1 MANRQNKLRIGVVL
15 TAEARKAL
23 RSEPIQLFL
32 KEGQYFNCDSI
43 SQDGFFLNMKLKLP
57 EEGELVH
64 EIAIQFRTCSTRFR
78 RKPRLASALARRT
91 RASSWGQIFSRL
103 IHCLAPCL
111 SSPSTF
117 SYSLFTDSS
126 PYFLSSRRTMKC
138 PRAAD

>member
-1 MANRQNKLRIGVVL
+1 MVNRQSKLRIGVVL

-64 EIAIQFRTCSTRFR
+64 EIAIPISYVLYMVSAEAQTRLGFN
-78 RKPRLASALARRT
+78 KESK
-91 RASSWGQIFSRL
+91 SE
-103 IHCLAPCL
+103 
-111 SSPSTF
+111 
-117 SYSLFTDSS
+117 
-126 PYFLSSRRTMKC
+126 
-138 PRAAD
+138 

>member
-43 SQDGFFLNMKLKLP
+43 SQDGFFLNMKLRLP

-64 EIAIQFRTCSTRFR
+64 EIAIPISYVLYTVSAEAQARLGFR
-78 RKPRLASALARRT
+78 KEN
-91 RASSWGQIFSRL
+91 QIE
-103 IHCLAPCL
+103 
-111 SSPSTF
+111 
-117 SYSLFTDSS
+117 
-126 PYFLSSRRTMKC
+126 
-138 PRAAD
+138 

>member
-43 SQDGFFLNMKLKLP
+43 SQDGFFLNMKLRLP

-64 EIAIQFRTCSTRFR
+64 EIAIPISYVLYTVSAEAQA
-78 RKPRLASALARRT
+78 RLGFSKEN
-91 RASSWGQIFSRL
+91 QIE
-103 IHCLAPCL
+103 
-111 SSPSTF
+111 
-117 SYSLFTDSS
+117 
-126 PYFLSSRRTMKC
+126 
-138 PRAAD
+138 

>member
-43 SQDGFFLNMKLKLP
+43 SQDGFFLNMKLRLP

-64 EIAIQFRTCSTRFR
+64 EIAIPISYVLYMVSAEAQA
-78 RKPRLASALARRT
+78 RL
-91 RASSWGQIFSRL
+91 G
-103 IHCLAPCL
+103 L
-111 SSPSTF
+111 S
-117 SYSLFTDSS
+117 
-126 PYFLSSRRTMKC
+126 KEN
-138 PRAAD
+138 

>member
-43 SQDGFFLNMKLKLP
+43 SQDGFFLNMKLRLP

-64 EIAIQFRTCSTRFR
+64 EITIPISYVLYMVSAEAQARLGFR
-78 RKPRLASALARRT
+78 KE
-91 RASSWGQIFSRL
+91 SSSE
-103 IHCLAPCL
+103 
-111 SSPSTF
+111 
-117 SYSLFTDSS
+117 
-126 PYFLSSRRTMKC
+126 
-138 PRAAD
+138 

>member
-64 EIAIQFRTCSTRFR
+64 EIAIPLSYVLYTVSAEAQA
-78 RKPRLASALARRT
+78 RL
-91 RASSWGQIFSRL
+91 GFSKENQ
-103 IHCLAPCL
+103 
-111 SSPSTF
+111 SE
-117 SYSLFTDSS
+117 
-126 PYFLSSRRTMKC
+126 
-138 PRAAD
+138 